1 MNEKNEIAWQV
12 TIAAAVNLIIL
23 IIIIAMSKSEAYAMG
38 LGSGG
43 ERVSAVQRAL
53 KNRGCYSG
61 EVSGLYDF
69 ATRRG
74 IRKFQTENG
83 IEPSGDADYK
93 TCRALGLN
101 SENKIFSF
109 EAELLARYAQF
120 VCGGKGYPEKLELC
134 EKILAKKNDGQTVG
148 SLLISENSGFY
159 RKVTEI
165 EPDSDSV
172 RAACRAIDN
181 SRK

>member
-1 MNEKNEIAWQV
+1 MSEKNEIAWQV

-23 IIIIAMSKSEAYAMG
+23 ILIIAMSKTEAYAMG

-53 KNRGCYSG
+53 KSKGYYSG
-61 EVSGLYDF
+61 DISGLYDF

-74 IRKFQTENG
+74 IRNFQTENG
-83 IEPSGDADYK
+83 IEPSGNADYE
-93 TCRALGLN
+93 TVNALGLN

-109 EAELLARYAQF
+109 ETEILARYAQF

-134 EKILAKKNDGQTVG
+134 ERIVEKKTSGQTVG
-148 SLLISENSGFY
+148 SMLIAENPEFY
-159 RKVTEI
+159 REITEI
-165 EPDSDSV
+165 EPSPDAV
-172 RAACRAIDN
+172 RAAYRALEN
-181 SRK
+181 RR

>member
-1 MNEKNEIAWQV
+1 MSEKNEIAWQV

-23 IIIIAMSKSEAYAMG
+23 ILIITMSKSEAYAMG

-53 KNRGCYSG
+53 KNKGYYTG
-61 EVSGLYDF
+61 EINGLYDF
-69 ATRRG
+69 STRRG

-83 IEPSGDADYK
+83 IEPNGNADYK
-93 TCRALGLN
+93 TVNALGIT

-109 EAELLARYAQF
+109 ETEILARYAQY

-134 EKILAKKNDGQTVG
+134 EKIIEKKADGQTVG
-148 SLLISENSGFY
+148 SLLIAENPDFY
-159 RKVTEI
+159 KKITGI
-165 EPDSDSV
+165 EPSPDAV
-172 RAACRAIDN
+172 RAAYRAIEKLN
-181 SRK
+181 I